1 VDRLLSLTM
10 AIAYRI
16 RQIYILNILMFLVT
30 TIIPD
35 IKVTEPVLLLSNCCQ
50 INVFTIL
57 VLLSKFILIASEM

>member
-1 VDRLLSLTM
+1 MDRLLSLTM

-35 IKVTEPVLLLSNCCQ
+35 IKVTELVLFVKQLLSDQCFHHTGS
-50 INVFTIL
+50 I
-57 VLLSKFILIASEM
+57 